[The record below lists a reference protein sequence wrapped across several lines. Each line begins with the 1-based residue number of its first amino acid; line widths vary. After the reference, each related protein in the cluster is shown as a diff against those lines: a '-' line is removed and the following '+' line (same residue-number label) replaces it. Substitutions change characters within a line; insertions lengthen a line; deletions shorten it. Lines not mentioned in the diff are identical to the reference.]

1 MKSELI
7 IEKMNELHFYGM
19 KHAFESTFITGQQQN
34 YTTDELVSYLLDAEL
49 DDRKSRKIERAIKLA
64 RFRYK
69 ACIEDLIYDN
79 QRDLDKN
86 QIMRFAEC
94 EFIERKENILITGST
109 GVGKSY
115 VASAIGNQACN
126 AGYKA
131 MYTNMAK
138 LISKLKMVKADG
150 SYLRELSRME
160 RVDLLVIDDFGL
172 QPLDD
177 QSRLSFLEIIEDR
190 HDNRSTVITSQ
201 LPVEKW
207 YETIGEKT
215 VADAILDRLVYSS
228 HRIELKG
235 ESFRKRRSKKNEEK
249 ND

>member
-7 IEKMNELHFYGM
+7 IDKMNALHFYGM
-19 KHAFESTFITGQQQN
+19 RHAFESTLTTDQQQSL
-34 YTTDELVSYLLDAEL
+34 TADDLVNYLLDAEL
-49 DDRKSRKIERAIKLA
+49 DDRKARKIDRSIKLA

-69 ACIEDLIYDN
+69 ACIEDLIYDD

-150 SYLRELSRME
+150 SYLREITRME
-160 RVDLLVIDDFGL
+160 KVDLLVIDDFGL

-190 HDNRSTVITSQ
+190 HDKRSTIITSQ
-201 LPVEKW
+201 LPVEEW

-228 HRIELKG
+228 HRVELKG
-235 ESFRKRRSKKNEEK
+235 ESYRKKQSKSKKEN
-249 ND
+249 N